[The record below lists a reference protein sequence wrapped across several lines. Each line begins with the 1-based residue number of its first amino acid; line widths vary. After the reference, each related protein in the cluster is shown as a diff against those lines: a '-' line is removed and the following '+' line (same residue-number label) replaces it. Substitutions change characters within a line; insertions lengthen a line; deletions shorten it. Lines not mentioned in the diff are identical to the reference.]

1 MFSPCFASFPRS
13 FLEAQHRCT
22 DLGATCA
29 GITCEASAASSKV
42 APTKCTARRGARGGV
57 RRSPREEVSYVK
69 EVSYSNLEKLGE
81 TWKNWEKKSTF
92 GRKSKEL
99 KGTSK
104 VSCIRIYLMG
114 FTSQVGSGQ

>member
-42 APTKCTARRGARGGV
+42 APTKCTARRVARGGV

-69 EVSYSNLEKLGE
+69 EVSYSNLEKLGK
-81 TWKNWEKKSTF
+81 T
-92 GRKSKEL
+92 GRKNQLLGENQRNSKEHQ
-99 KGTSK
+99 
-104 VSCIRIYLMG
+104 R
-114 FTSQVGSGQ
+114 

>member
-1 MFSPCFASFPRS
+1 
-13 FLEAQHRCT
+13 LEAQHRCT
-22 DLGATCA
+22 DLGAACA

-81 TWKNWEKKSTF
+81 TWKNWEKLGEKINF
-92 GRKSKEL
+92 WAKI
-99 KGTSK
+99 KGTQRNIK
-104 VSCIRIYLMG
+104 GELH
-114 FTSQVGSGQ
+114 